1 MGARSAGQG
10 QVRRSVA
17 EHRKSNGSGR
27 SHRQHRCLGHR
38 GEHFTTAIVEGLIQ
52 FLDSQPGFIAELEA
66 AGGTGIRRFVLV
78 SVRDGRA
85 GGCQRER

>member
-27 SHRQHRCLGHR
+27 SHCQHRCLGHR
-38 GEHFTTAIVEGLIQ
+38 GEHLTTAIAEGLVQ
-52 FLDSQPGFIAELEA
+52 LGDGQPGFIAELEA
-66 AGGTGIRRFVLV
+66 AGGTGIRRVFLV
-78 SVRDGRA
+78 SVSDGRA